1 VGAPVGD
8 DKFRAVRERVWFYD
22 FELPDGTHTRCDVP
36 ESIRPVHEN
45 RRRYLET
52 AIRQHVPNAQDL
64 TAVDL
69 ASHEGYFSIELAKHF
84 SFVRGFEIRPESLA
98 AAQQISGALAVT
110 NVEFTPADLQNMEFD
125 ERLQAD
131 FVLMYGLLYHLE
143 NPIRVLRLA
152 SQLSRRHILVETQLF
167 PYDVTGRIEDGSYLS
182 QRAVE
187 GVFALAPDYPLGRE
201 GGSTEVA
208 LVPSL
213 NALLF
218 LLRTFGFTNLE
229 VIGPDPDDYEQFRRG
244 SRAVVYGSKAN

>member
-1 VGAPVGD
+1 
-8 DKFRAVRERVWFYD
+8 VWFYD

-36 ESIRPVHEN
+36 ESLRAVHVD
-45 RRRYLET
+45 RRRYLQT
-52 AIRQHVPNAQDL
+52 VIRQHVTNSQDL
-64 TAVDL
+64 TAIDF
-69 ASHEGYFSIELAKHF
+69 ASHEGYFTTELAKHF
-84 SFVRGFEIRPESLA
+84 SFVRGFEIRSESMA
-98 AAQQISGALAVT
+98 AARQISNALGLT
-110 NVEFTPADLQNMEFD
+110 NVEYVAADLQKMEFD
-125 ERLQAD
+125 ESLCAD
-131 FVLMYGLLYHLE
+131 FVLMYGLLYHME
-143 NPIRVLRLA
+143 SPIHVLRLA

-167 PYDVTGRIEDGSYLS
+167 PYDVTGRIEDGNYFS

-218 LLRTFGFTNLE
+218 LLRTFGFHHLE

-244 SRAVVYGSKAN
+244 SRAVVYGSKVNSKVK